1 MQEFSSPVATYK
13 MMGSPADEKMLKMV
27 ESQIQK
33 NVSQTPGGGSLIKDT
48 VLTSADKSKIS
59 ASGFSAYRSP
69 SESESVASSS
79 REGFASSAR
88 YGAGLLTESSRLI
101 ATGQQPPQS
110 STIYQSGY
118 NLSTTQQPGL
128 NPQYQP
134 TTSYVA
140 GSSGLRTSGYEA
152 TSSLYQPSSSST
164 YQVGTYPGQSG
175 LYQPGTYQPG
185 QYQTSQYT
193 SQASYQLSGQSNYQP
208 YQSTSGLY
216 SSSSS
221 IYRSGYQP
229 PKPSEGGSK

>member
-1 MQEFSSPVATYK
+1 M
-13 MMGSPADEKMLKMV
+13 
-27 ESQIQK
+27 
-33 NVSQTPGGGSLIKDT
+33 
-48 VLTSADKSKIS
+48 
-59 ASGFSAYRSP
+59 
-69 SESESVASSS
+69 ASSS

-229 PKPSEGGSK
+229 PKPSEGGSKWFNVISWIYDFCLNSMYSYLFICWWFIFLLSMKVKFDFRRIGKLKRINQVFSIRFGLILSSKMMEW